1 MKTLLLALLLFS
13 SSIYADVEFEQN
25 YYRKIVLH
33 YDKNHHAYLIIQ
45 NNAHIVIYSEYP
57 IILHNKK
64 IETVLLTKEDFDYM
78 VKSFLKD

>member
-1 MKTLLLALLLFS
+1 MKKILLVLLLLS
-13 SSIYADVEFEQN
+13 SSVYGDEEFVQN
-25 YYRKIVLH
+25 YYRKIALH
-33 YDKNHHAYLIIQ
+33 YDKHHQAYLIIQ

-64 IETVLLTKEDFDYM
+64 IETVLLTKQDFDYM